1 MFSKLSYFI
10 NQRGIGLKLI
20 IPLSFLVALL
30 LSLQV
35 IKPFQESLNQP
46 QMQSLLELVAKP
58 QIDKDAIKKN
68 LNIQTLDENNY
79 ILGLMAEVLFK
90 LHEKGVVS
98 HFSPEQLNDL
108 LSKAFY
114 LQGLFL
120 SFILTLISVLAFLF
134 LYVILKNIGPLFNDH
149 LQKNAW
155 GRILSLVW
163 GCILICYA
171 TAIQFQLNFNLIY
184 LCIIALLAS
193 LVIARQ
199 IKKHS

>member
-58 QIDKDAIKKN
+58 QIDKDAIKKS

-79 ILGLMAEVLFK
+79 ILGLMAEVLFT

-120 SFILTLISVLAFLF
+120 SFILTLISILAFLF

-149 LQKNAW
+149 LQ
-155 GRILSLVW
+155 
-163 GCILICYA
+163 
-171 TAIQFQLNFNLIY
+171 
-184 LCIIALLAS
+184 
-193 LVIARQ
+193 
-199 IKKHS
+199 

>member
-35 IKPFQESLNQP
+35 IKPFQESLKQP
-46 QMQSLLELVAKP
+46 QMQALLELVAEP
-58 QIDKDAIKKN
+58 QINKGEIKEK

-90 LHEKGVVS
+90 LHDKGIVS
-98 HFSPEQLNDL
+98 NFSSEQLNTL

-134 LYVILKNIGPLFNDH
+134 LYLILKNIGPLFNDH

-155 GRILSLVW
+155 GRILSIVW
-163 GCILICYA
+163 SCVLICYA
-171 TAIQFQLNFNLIY
+171 TAIQFQLNLSLFY
-184 LCIIALLAS
+184 LCLIALLAS

-199 IKKHS
+199 IKKHA

>member
-1 MFSKLSYFI
+1 MFNKLFCFI
-10 NQRGIGLKLI
+10 NQKGIGLKII
-20 IPLSFLVALL
+20 IPLSFLISLL
-30 LSLQV
+30 LSFQV

-46 QMQSLLELVAKP
+46 QMQSLFEFVAQP
-58 QIDKDAIKKN
+58 QIDKDGIKEN

-98 HFSPEQLNDL
+98 HFSPEQLNTL

-120 SFILTLISVLAFLF
+120 SLILTLISVLGFLF
-134 LYVILKNIGPLFNDH
+134 LYIVLKNIGPLFYAK

-155 GRILSLVW
+155 GRILALVW
-163 GCILICYA
+163 SCILICYTIA
-171 TAIQFQLNFNLIY
+171 LQFQLNFNLLY
-184 LCIIALLAS
+184 LSIIALLAS
-193 LVIARQ
+193 LVIAVQ
-199 IKKHS
+199 MKNHS